1 MSKIAGKKR
10 ILELVAQYDP
20 QLAEELA
27 TEKEENIDALIVKEI
42 AEYRLIKKQKAS
54 EMTLEDLLTAWGILR
69 DIQELII
76 QDLARMHA
84 LYFATFLGEYEH
96 TAGAVL
102 SALGENPKLLLAKKA
117 CEVMDKVMERM
128 DKLSEHMMGG
138 GREVRIKIERRKEKK
153 EKEEEVKESVGGQSP
168 VAQGK

>member
-1 MSKIAGKKR
+1 MSTSISGKKKR

-42 AEYRLIKKQKAS
+42 SEWRLVKKQKAS
-54 EMTLEDLLTAWGILR
+54 EMSLEDLLTAWGILR

-84 LYFATFLGEYEH
+84 LYFVTFLGEYEH

-117 CEVMDKVMERM
+117 CEVMDKIMEGM
-128 DKLSEHMMGG
+128 GKLNEQFMGG
-138 GREVRIKIERRKEKK
+138 SREVKIKIERRREKK
-153 EKEEEVKESVGGQSP
+153 EEGKEEKKEVEACQ
-168 VAQGK
+168 AQK